1 MTALTRGLEPSAEI
15 RGCLEALIGGQ
26 QRKPVRARRGCAPD
40 LRSFDGTPTLPGLM
54 TSPLSYI
61 DPGSGSLFLQAM
73 AGGVAAVAVVGK
85 VYWRRVKRLLHIG
98 KPEDEGSPS

>member
-1 MTALTRGLEPSAEI
+1 LH
-15 RGCLEALIGGQ
+15 
-26 QRKPVRARRGCAPD
+26 
-40 LRSFDGTPTLPGLM
+40 SFDGTPTLPSLM

-61 DPGSGSLFLQAM
+61 DPGSGSLFLQAL
-73 AGGVAAVAVVGK
+73 AGGVAAVGVIGK

>member
-1 MTALTRGLEPSAEI
+1 
-15 RGCLEALIGGQ
+15 
-26 QRKPVRARRGCAPD
+26 
-40 LRSFDGTPTLPGLM
+40 M